1 MTTTSIDYQSMTHDG
16 DDSRPAKVAPKQ
28 RRRRVVTAVALSLT
42 MVIAIAVAISA
53 VL

>member
-16 DDSRPAKVAPKQ
+16 DDSRPVKVAPKQ
-28 RRRRVVTAVALSLT
+28 RRRRVATAVALSLT
-42 MVIAIAVAISA
+42 VIVALAVAIGA